1 MPRNCAPQH
10 DLCNSTCLQGTR
22 CLQVSFAMQHMQCCG
37 ESAVSSFPT
46 VFFAY
51 SHFRFSFTSFALRS
65 LLWLLGMSV
74 SPLPP
79 PFVFFFFLVFFFVHF
94 IWPFYLTLLVSP
106 VFHFSFFS
114 LLLLLLLLLLLPWWG
129 ISRNYFGGF
138 FFFFF
143 LIPLAAFYFCPFYFS
158 HCKR

>member
-79 PFVFFFFLVFFFVHF
+79 LFSFFFSRFFFCSFYLAILSHITCITCFSFFFFFVVVVAVVVAAAALVG
-94 IWPFYLTLLVSP
+94 YLAKLLWR
-106 VFHFSFFS
+106 
-114 LLLLLLLLLLLPWWG
+114 LL
-129 ISRNYFGGF
+129 
-138 FFFFF
+138 FFFF

>member
-74 SPLPP
+74 SPLPSLCL
-79 PFVFFFFLVFFFVHF
+79 FFFFSFFFLFILSGHF
-94 IWPFYLTLLVSP
+94 ISHYLYHLFFIFLFFRCCCCCCCCCCCLGGVSRETTLAAS
-106 VFHFSFFS
+106 
-114 LLLLLLLLLLLPWWG
+114 
-129 ISRNYFGGF
+129 F
-138 FFFFF
+138 FFFFDPPCSILLLSF
-143 LIPLAAFYFCPFYFS
+143 LFISL
-158 HCKR
+158 

>member
-79 PFVFFFFLVFFFVHF
+79 LCLFFFSRFFFCS
-94 IWPFYLTLLVSP
+94 FYLAILSHITCITC
-106 VFHFSFFS
+106 FS
-114 LLLLLLLLLLLPWWG
+114 
-129 ISRNYFGGF
+129 F
-138 FFFFF
+138 FFFFVVVVAVVVAAAALVGYLAKLLWRLLFFFFFDPPCSILLLSF
-143 LIPLAAFYFCPFYFS
+143 LFLS
-158 HCKR
+158 L